1 MNVMNSNN
9 VESLK
14 QNFNKNISNL
24 SIIGKSKREQWTSK
38 RRFRSI

>member
-1 MNVMNSNN
+1 MSTMNSN

-24 SIIGKSKREQWTSK
+24 SKAGKSRRESWTSK

>member
-1 MNVMNSNN
+1 MSTMNSN

-24 SIIGKSKREQWTSK
+24 SMISKSRREQWSRS
-38 RRFRSI
+38 RRFRSK

>member
-1 MNVMNSNN
+1 MSATTNNN

-24 SIIGKSKREQWTSK
+24 SMIGKTKREQWASK
-38 RRFRSI
+38 RRYRSI